1 MSTPNAWFNNLPKIT
16 RTYMTLCFA
25 TTCMTQFGL
34 LSPKTIYLDFDL
46 VFFHFN
52 FWRLVTSFLF
62 VGKFSFN
69 FLVCLLILY
78 VVAISWMIYYESSH
92 AIILNRGQYG
102 SVLENDPFVAG
113 GGPSADFAFMLLV
126 GGSVLSIIGFILGYP
141 FLGVPLIFMILYV
154 WSRKHTEQ
162 IVSFWGFK
170 FKALYFPW
178 AMIGFTLLTGGD
190 PIPELAGVFAGHVY
204 YFLLEILPN
213 TKNINL
219 LQTPQFLVNFFPSDN
234 NRPVTGAA
242 APRQAAAA
250 TGPSRYNWGGGRT
263 LGRD

>member
-1 MSTPNAWFNNLPKIT
+1 MSTPDAWFNNLPKIT

-78 VVAISWMIYYESSH
+78 VVAILWMIYYESSH

-113 GGPSADFAFMLLV
+113 GGASADFAFMLLF
-126 GGSVLSIIGFILGYP
+126 GGSVLSVLPHLSSTIVFHGSRAL
-141 FLGVPLIFMILYV
+141 FLDHWLHFGLSVFGSPVDLHDPIRV
-154 WSRKHTEQ
+154 EPQAHGTDR
-162 IVSFWGFK
+162 FK

-219 LQTPQFLVNFFPSDN
+219 LQTPQFLYVSRIHRLHDADSHDLHPS
-234 NRPVTGAA
+234 
-242 APRQAAAA
+242 Q
-250 TGPSRYNWGGGRT
+250 
-263 LGRD
+263 

>member
-1 MSTPNAWFNNLPKIT
+1 MSSPENWFNNLPKIT

-34 LSPKTIYLDFDL
+34 LSPRTIYLDFGL
-46 VFFHFN
+46 VFFEFN
-52 FWRLVTSFLF
+52 FWRLVTCFLF
-62 VGKFSFN
+62 IGKFSFN
-69 FLVCLLILY
+69 FLVFLLL
-78 VVAISWMIYYESSH
+78 
-92 AIILNRGQYG
+92 LGQYG

-113 GGPSADFAFMLLV
+113 GGASADFAFMMLV
-126 GGSVLSIIGFILGYP
+126 GGVVLNIIGFILGYP
-141 FLGVPLIFMILYV
+141 FLGIPMIFMILYV

-204 YFLLEILPN
+204 YFMLEILPN

-219 LQTPQFLVNFFPSDN
+219 LKTPQFLTNLFPSDN
-234 NRPVTGAA
+234 RPMTGGA
-242 APRQAAAA
+242 APRQAGSGAT
-250 TGPSRYNWGGGRT
+250 TGPSRYNWGGGGRT

>member
-1 MSTPNAWFNNLPKIT
+1 MSTPDAWFNNLPKIT

-69 FLVCLLILY
+69 FLVCLLIL
-78 VVAISWMIYYESSH
+78 
-92 AIILNRGQYG
+92 GQYG

-113 GGPSADFAFMLLV
+113 GGPSADFAFMLLF

>member
-1 MSTPNAWFNNLPKIT
+1 MANSPQEWFDALPKIT
-16 RTYMTLCFA
+16 RFYMTACFA

-34 LSPKTIYLDFDL
+34 LSPRTIYLDFEL
-46 VFFHFN
+46 VFFKFH
-52 FWRLVTSFLF
+52 FWRLATCFCY
-62 VGKFSFN
+62 VGKFSFH
-69 FLVCLLILY
+69 FLVCLLL
-78 VVAISWMIYYESSH
+78 
-92 AIILNRGQYG
+92 LGQYG

-113 GGPSADFAFMLLV
+113 GGPTADFAFMLAV
-126 GGSVLSIIGFILGYP
+126 GGSVLSIVGFIMGYP
-141 FLGVPLIFMILYV
+141 FLGEPMIFMILYV

-162 IVSFWGFK
+162 QVSFWGFR

-190 PIPELAGVFAGHVY
+190 PIPELAGVFAGHVF

-213 TKNINL
+213 TKDIHL
-219 LQTPQFLVNFFPSDN
+219 LRTPQILINCFPSA
-234 NRPVTGAA
+234 RPVTGGRPPAA
-242 APRQAAAA
+242 AGAAAAA

>member
-1 MSTPNAWFNNLPKIT
+1 
-16 RTYMTLCFA
+16 
-25 TTCMTQFGL
+25 
-34 LSPKTIYLDFDL
+34 
-46 VFFHFN
+46 
-52 FWRLVTSFLF
+52 
-62 VGKFSFN
+62 
-69 FLVCLLILY
+69 
-78 VVAISWMIYYESSH
+78 
-92 AIILNRGQYG
+92 
-102 SVLENDPFVAG
+102 
-113 GGPSADFAFMLLV
+113 
-126 GGSVLSIIGFILGYP
+126 
-141 FLGVPLIFMILYV
+141 MILYV